1 MSTDSARPMPAPS
14 LYRTLRYTP
23 MSDLL
28 RGRLSGR
35 LDLER
40 AIADFDLPAGPRRLV
55 LETAR
60 RTRLWNSERV
70 AVVRELA
77 AHFQDGLSSGAA
89 PDDLA
94 ATFGDPRQ
102 AASLIRRAK
111 KRNRPAAGKA
121 LVLAISSVNLA
132 LLLLVLLYAFF
143 LVRTLVGK
151 PNIVRNFSAE
161 LNAAIAAIPESE
173 RAWPLYREAA
183 LKTTPWPKGRIEAVT
198 PEDPN
203 WPQVVGLVESN
214 AEPIR
219 LYHQGAMRAALG
231 APIGFEPD
239 LELQYRHNP
248 ERLAEARATWTPNT
262 DENPFV
268 MGILLPSLASLRE
281 GAKLLALDAR
291 VATQAG
297 DAERVMND
305 ARTILRLSDHVAN
318 ENFLICDLVSVAI
331 AAMGFNLVGEVIERR
346 PDLLAEPQI
355 IELSHRIAAVRG
367 GGTFRVSYRG
377 ERVFFEDFLQRV
389 YTDDGRGGG
398 HLTREGFDLMTSI
411 TAGTPET
418 EWSTAA
424 SFAFAP
430 VFGAFLA
437 DRDEMWRRWRELMD
451 AADADAQEPLWKR
464 GASLADEQAIELTSS
479 RFAKF
484 RYFPLA
490 ILVPSLSG
498 AANHA
503 EYATQQR
510 DAALVVLA
518 ANLHRM
524 RSGAWPRTIAEL
536 SPRYLP
542 TVPPDRY
549 DGRPIKYALRDGQ
562 PVIYSV
568 GADRDDDG
576 GVPPAGKDGNQRA
589 RRFVAA
595 DALAS
600 GASSYADDGDINGD
614 WILWPTPP

>member
-1 MSTDSARPMPAPS
+1 MSTDSAQPMPTPS

-23 MSDLL
+23 ISDLL
-28 RGRLSGR
+28 HGRLSGR

-40 AIADFDLPAGPRRLV
+40 AIADYGLPAGPRGLV

-70 AVVRELA
+70 LVARELA
-77 AHFQDGLSSGAA
+77 AHFQDGLASGAA
-89 PDDLA
+89 PDDLVSS
-94 ATFGDPRQ
+94 FGDPRQ

-111 KRNRPAAGKA
+111 KRNRPPAWKA
-121 LVLAISSVNLA
+121 LVLAVSLVNGA
-132 LLLLVLLYAFF
+132 LLLLVLLYAYF
-143 LVRTLVGK
+143 LMRTLVGK

-161 LNAAIAAIPESE
+161 LNSAIAAIPESE

-183 LKTTPWPKGRIEAVT
+183 LKTTPWPKRHPEAVT

-203 WPQVVGLVESN
+203 WPQVVKLVESN

-219 LYHQGAMRAALG
+219 LYHQGAARAALG

-239 LELQYRHNP
+239 LELEYRHSP
-248 ERLAEARATWTPNT
+248 ERLAQAKAVQQPNT

-291 VATQAG
+291 VAAQSG
-297 DAERVMND
+297 DAERAMND
-305 ARTILRLSDHVAN
+305 ARTLLRLSDHVAN
-318 ENFLICDLVSVAI
+318 ENFLICDLVSLSI
-331 AAMGFNLVGEVIERR
+331 GAMGFNLVGEVIDRR
-346 PDLLAEPQI
+346 PDLLGEPQLV
-355 IELSHRIAAVRG
+355 ELSHRIAALRG
-367 GGTFRVSYRG
+367 GGTFHVSYRG

-389 YTDDGRGGG
+389 YTDDGHGGG
-398 HLTREGFDLMTSI
+398 HLTREGFELITSI
-411 TAGTPET
+411 TSGTPEP

-424 SFAFAP
+424 RFAFAP
-430 VFGAFLA
+430 VFGAVLA
-437 DRDEMWRRWRELMD
+437 DRNEMWRHWRELMD
-451 AADADAQEPLWKR
+451 AADADAQIPLWKR
-464 GASLADEQAIELTSS
+464 GASAADQMLVELTSS

-490 ILVPSLSG
+490 VLVPSLS
-498 AANHA
+498 AAAHHA

-518 ANLHRM
+518 ANLHRL
-524 RSGAWPRTIAEL
+524 RSGAWPQTIAEL

-549 DGRPIKYALRDGQ
+549 DGRPIKYVFRDGR
-562 PVIYSV
+562 PVVYSV
-568 GADRDDDG
+568 GVDRDDDG
-576 GVPPAGKDGNQRA
+576 GVPPIGKDGNQRA
-589 RRFVAA
+589 RRFVPA
-595 DALAS
+595 DTLA
-600 GASSYADDGDINGD
+600 GGTTSYLFNGDVNGD
-614 WILWPTPP
+614 WVLWPAPR